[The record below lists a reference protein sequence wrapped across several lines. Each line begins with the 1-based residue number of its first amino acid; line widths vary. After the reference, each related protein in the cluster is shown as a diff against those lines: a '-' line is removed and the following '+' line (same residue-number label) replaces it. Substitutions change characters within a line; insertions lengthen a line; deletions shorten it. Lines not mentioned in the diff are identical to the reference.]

1 MPIQR
6 LDASQ
11 PGFQLALQQLLDW
24 ESTSDEALV
33 STVMQILAEVK
44 TKGDAALLQYT
55 RQFDHIEAH
64 QMGALELQLDRLRQR
79 R

>member
-33 STVMQILAEVK
+33 STVMQILAEVE
-44 TKGDAALLQYT
+44 L
-55 RQFDHIEAH
+55 EAP
-64 QMGALELQLDRLRQR
+64 LRG
-79 R
+79 